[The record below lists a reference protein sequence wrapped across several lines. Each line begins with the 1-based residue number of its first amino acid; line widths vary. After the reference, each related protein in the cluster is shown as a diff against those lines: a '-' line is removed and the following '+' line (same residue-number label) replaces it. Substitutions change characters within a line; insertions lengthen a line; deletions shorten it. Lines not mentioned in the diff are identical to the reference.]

1 MVKRMQRLLNDL
13 SWWLIFP
20 VLAFGILLLFCAPA
34 WGKSRGPY
42 MKEARDREPF
52 YRPGNKGV
60 PIVQDRRKWR
70 GPKNSKGLE
79 KEWREDEGLSP
90 EEKARLNRKFKAWK
104 SLPPE
109 KQKLLRRR
117 MKQWRELPPKERERY
132 RQRFDQWQRLSPQE
146 RESIRKRLD
155 KWNRL
160 SPEEQE
166 QIRRKFR

>member
-1 MVKRMQRLLNDL
+1 MVKRLQRILNGL

-20 VLAFGILLLFCAPA
+20 VLAFGILLIFSAPA

-42 MKEARDREPF
+42 MKDARDPF
-52 YRPGNKGV
+52 YRAGNKGV

-70 GPKNSKGLE
+70 GPKHSKGRE

-90 EEKARLNRKFKAWK
+90 EQKARLKRKYKAWK

-109 KQKLLRRR
+109 RQQLLRRR
-117 MKQWRELPPKERERY
+117 MKAWRKLPPKERERY
-132 RQRFDQWQRLSPQE
+132 RQRFNQWQRLSQQE
-146 RESIRKRLD
+146 KEDIRKRLD

-166 QIRRKFR
+166 QIRKRFR